1 MLNNTAIELINI
13 SKAFKRNTVIDNIS
27 LSVEKGEMVS
37 ITGTS
42 GKGKTTLLN
51 MIGLISK
58 PSSGTIKINGKS
70 IRNINSKN
78 AMLMRRNAIGYL
90 FQNYGLVDDESV
102 LWNLKLALTYKKIK
116 SGEKIK
122 SIDDLLRKFD
132 MLSLK
137 NKKVYQLSG
146 GEQQRIAIIR
156 LILQDCDIILADEP
170 TGSLDI
176 QNRDMVLSHLRELN
190 KLGKTVVI
198 VTHDMEVANQCS
210 RIINI

>member
-70 IRNINSKN
+70 IRNINSKS

-137 NKKVYQLSG
+137 SKKVYQLSG

-176 QNRDMVLSHLRELN
+176 QNRDMVLSYLRELN

>member
-1 MLNNTAIELINI
+1 MSNNKAIELINI

-37 ITGTS
+37 IIGTS

-70 IRNINSKN
+70 IRNINSKSS
-78 AMLMRRNAIGYL
+78 MLIRRNAIGYL

-122 SIDDLLRKFD
+122 SIDNLLRKFD

-137 NKKVYQLSG
+137 SKKVYQLSG

-176 QNRDMVLSHLRELN
+176 QNRDMVLSYLRELN
-190 KLGKTVVI
+190 KLGKTIVI

>member
-70 IRNINSKN
+70 IRNINSKS
-78 AMLMRRNAIGYL
+78 AMLMRRNVIGYL

-176 QNRDMVLSHLRELN
+176 QNRDMVLSYLRELN

>member
-70 IRNINSKN
+70 IRNINSKS

-176 QNRDMVLSHLRELN
+176 QNRDMVLSYLRELN

>member
-70 IRNINSKN
+70 IKNINSKS

-116 SGEKIK
+116 SGKKIK

-176 QNRDMVLSHLRELN
+176 QNRDMVLSYLRELN

>member
-1 MLNNTAIELINI
+1 MSNNKAIELINI

-37 ITGTS
+37 IIGTS

-70 IRNINSKN
+70 IRNINSKSS
-78 AMLMRRNAIGYL
+78 MLIRRNAIGYL

-122 SIDDLLRKFD
+122 SIDNLLRKFD

-137 NKKVYQLSG
+137 SKS
-146 GEQQRIAIIR
+146 
-156 LILQDCDIILADEP
+156 
-170 TGSLDI
+170 
-176 QNRDMVLSHLRELN
+176 VLFSN
-190 KLGKTVVI
+190 
-198 VTHDMEVANQCS
+198 
-210 RIINI
+210 